1 MKKTILS
8 IFTLFFLLL
17 CKKESVANNFKDSA
31 VNNQSNALV
40 LKEFLSDLNND
51 GIKDKII
58 VYKNLKYTDEFD
70 QRHFGLPIKIFKGKT
85 SGFELWK
92 QNNVIQF
99 NKVESCVSE
108 GFSTISIKQFYL
120 TIESQICYDYNI
132 LVNSYATFKV
142 NNNEIVLHKY
152 GEEYFDKANHDRKI
166 PTKIWTTKDF
176 GNLKFED
183 VSENLL
189 KKLRQS
195 KPKK

>member
-1 MKKTILS
+1 MKKIILS

-40 LKEFLSDLNND
+40 LKEYLSDINND

-58 VYKNLKYTDEFD
+58 VYKNLKYTDKFD
-70 QRHFGLPIKIFKGKT
+70 QEHYKLPIKIFKGT
-85 SGFELWK
+85 SRGFELWK
-92 QNNVIQF
+92 KNNNIIF
-99 NKVESCVSE
+99 SKDESCSTE
-108 GFSTISIKQFYL
+108 GFSTINLKDSYF

-132 LVNSYATFKV
+132 SVNTYTTFKV
-142 NNNEIVLHKY
+142 INNEIVLHKY